1 MAAPNIT
8 SIFPANNQTNV
19 YINQLIE
26 VTFNTN
32 LLESSVNPNTFLMY
46 RSTDY
51 SQVQGTAEYVSA
63 DNKVIF
69 TPGKVLDT
77 DTAYT
82 FIVVGADQSADC
94 VKSDTLDSL
103 AASEAIQ
110 FVTGSEIYPE
120 PQPTPEE
127 IEQENT
133 YAPPPTVEV
142 LEPVPDPNF
151 AVIETY
157 PENGST
163 NIGTALPS
171 GLCFIPQSSGVPLP
185 YSIPIQ
191 LASTQPDVSGYYT
204 ISVKFNQELWP
215 SGITYS
221 DWEDWLTITAQP
233 VNGDPSITAA
243 APSGFIVPPSGDTL
257 YWTSLDPSGWHS
269 NNEIT
274 VTISGDVINASG
286 NLLGTDQYFG
296 FTTAYDPLYCTVT
309 KIRLAIG
316 PYIKDIP
323 DDTINRRIY
332 ENSIIAYQMA
342 NVTYG
347 QDQWPMEEPSF
358 AAKMYTCC
366 KTQYDLLNIKILD
379 KSCSAGQMKRLG
391 DFTVQDPINIAQA
404 LEVPMN
410 SALSCM
416 EFWVNRLVGVGG
428 KAHPVMAIKGIT
440 NASTPPV
447 RGVRTWTKTPRRY
460 GIPASN
466 TRRQRRLK
474 LPNIYSQW
482 S

>member
-8 SIFPANNQTNV
+8 LIFPANNQTNV

-26 VTFNTN
+26 ITFDTD
-32 LLESSVNPNTFLMY
+32 LLESSINQNTFLMY

-51 SQVQGTAEYVSA
+51 NQIVGTTEYVSA
-63 DNKVIF
+63 TNKVIF
-69 TPGKVLDT
+69 TPGKVLDS

-103 AASEAIQ
+103 VASEAIQ
-110 FVTGSEIYPE
+110 FVTGSEVYPE
-120 PQPTPEE
+120 PQPTPDE
-127 IEQENT
+127 IEQDEQ
-133 YAPPPTVEV
+133 YAPSPTVQI
-142 LEPVPDPNF
+142 LEPVPDPDF
-151 AVIETY
+151 SVLETF
-157 PENGST
+157 PEHGST
-163 NIGTALPS
+163 NIGTSLSS
-171 GLCFIPQSSGVPLP
+171 GLCFIEQASGVPLP
-185 YSIPIQ
+185 YDIPVD
-191 LASTQPDVSGYYT
+191 LASTTPNPSGLYT
-204 ISVKFNQELWP
+204 LSVKFNQDLWAN
-215 SGITYS
+215 SVIYS
-221 DWEDWLTITAQP
+221 EWSDWLTVTALP

-243 APSGFIVPPSGDTL
+243 VPSGFIVPPSGDTL
-257 YWTSLDPSGWHS
+257 YWTSLDTGGWYS

-274 VTISGDVINASG
+274 VTVSSDVINASG
-286 NLLGTDQYFG
+286 NLLGSDQYFA
-296 FTTAYDPLYCTVT
+296 FTTSYDPLYCSVT

-323 DDTINRRIY
+323 DDTINRRIF
-332 ENSIIAYQMA
+332 ENSILAYQMA

-347 QDQWPMEEPSF
+347 QDQWGMESPSF

-366 KTQYDLLNIKILD
+366 KTQYDLLNVKILD
-379 KSCSAGQMKRLG
+379 KSCSSGQMKRLG
-391 DFTVQDPINIAQA
+391 DFTIQDPLDIAKA

-416 EFWVNRLVGVGG
+416 EFWVDRLIGMSG
-428 KAHPVMAIKGIT
+428 KAHPKMAIKGIT
-440 NASTPPV
+440 NPSTPPV
-447 RGVRTWTKTPRRY
+447 RGVRTWTSTPGRY

-466 TRRQRRLK
+466 TRRQRKSK